1 MKGRLRVSE
10 LFYSIQ
16 GESTRAGLPCAF
28 IRLSGCNL
36 RCSWCDSR
44 YTWKETGFVM
54 SLGEIMEWLEE
65 YPGVM
70 VEVTG
75 GEPLL
80 QEAVYPLLDTLSAT
94 GRKILLETGGS
105 LGIEQVPVEVGVI
118 LDVKCPGSG
127 MAEKNRWQ
135 NLEILKE
142 RQGLGSRD
150 EVKFVLA
157 SEEDFFW
164 AAEIVRERELIPL
177 LPILFSPVTDSLTPE
192 RLAALILQERLLVR
206 LQLQLHTQVWPGR
219 KRGV

>member
-1 MKGRLRVSE
+1 MKDRLRVSE
-10 LFYSIQ
+10 LFYSLQ

-44 YTWKETGFVM
+44 YTWEETGTMM
-54 SLGEIMEWLEE
+54 SMGGIMDWLVE

-94 GRKILLETGGS
+94 GREILLETGGS

-142 RQGLGSRD
+142 RQGQGSRD

-157 SEEDFFW
+157 TEEDFFW
-164 AAEIVRERELIPL
+164 AVQVIRERQLISL
-177 LPILFSPVTDSLTPE
+177 LPILFSPVTISLAPE
-192 RLAALILQERLLVR
+192 RLAVLILEEKLPVR
-206 LQLQLHTQVWPGR
+206 LQLQLHTRLWPGR

>member
-1 MKGRLRVSE
+1 MRVSE
-10 LFYSIQ
+10 LFYSLQ

-44 YTWKETGFVM
+44 YTWQESGTMM
-54 SLGEIMEWLEE
+54 SMGGIMDWLAE

-94 GRKILLETGGS
+94 GREILLETGGS

-142 RQGLGSRD
+142 RQGQGSRD

-157 SEEDFFW
+157 TEEDFFW
-164 AAEIVRERELIPL
+164 AVQVIRERQLLPL
-177 LPILFSPVTDSLTPE
+177 LPILFSPVTISLAPE
-192 RLAALILQERLLVR
+192 RLAVLILEEKLPVR
-206 LQLQLHTQVWPGR
+206 LQLQLHTRLWPGR